1 MTDRIKG
8 FIVGLE
14 KSLRDDDAD
23 DIQSAI
29 GQIRGVAEVREAK
42 ELSGD
47 IIARAQARGEL
58 AVLLQKVLDEYV

>member
-8 FIVGLE
+8 FIVVLE
-14 KSLRDDDAD
+14 TSLRDDDAD
-23 DIQSAI
+23 AIMQAI
-29 GQIRGVAEVREAK
+29 GQLRGVREVRQAK

-47 IIARAQARGEL
+47 IIARAQARGEI

>member
-8 FIVGLE
+8 LIVVLE
-14 KSLRDDDAD
+14 TSLRDDDAD
-23 DIQSAI
+23 GIMSAI
-29 GQIRGVAEVREAK
+29 GQLRGVREVRQAK

-47 IIARAQARGEL
+47 IIARAQARGEI